1 MGKFESW
8 LQNLI
13 EKEGFD
19 EAKSM
24 LGLTTMELID
34 KSNCR
39 IDLTM
44 ANDILGDLIK
54 ENIIPNTYKNCRLSY
69 DGVGG
74 TLDWWCDWSDESYND
89 YQSEETYT
97 FATPFW
103 DITDG
108 IPVDTNSYD
117 ALGDD
122 DKISFTEGDLS
133 DNQCYSWIKW
143 GEEFNNLASYSM
155 WIRRFY
161 LPNVYDKILQH
172 LNNYRNHV
180 ENYG

>member
-1 MGKFESW
+1 MKDRKKVLNDLIINFGLEKASKMTGLSKFD
-8 LQNLI
+8 LI
-13 EKEGFD
+13 NRSE
-19 EAKSM
+19 
-24 LGLTTMELID
+24 
-34 KSNCR
+34 CY
-39 IDLTM
+39 IDLSM
-44 ANDILGDLIK
+44 VNDIIGDLIK
-54 ENIIPNTYKNCRLSY
+54 ENVIPKTYKNCRLSY
-69 DGVGG
+69 DGFGG
-74 TLDWWCDWSDESYND
+74 TLDWWCDWSDDEYND
-89 YQSEETYT
+89 YKSEETYSL
-97 FATPFW
+97 ATPFW

-108 IPVDTNSYD
+108 IPVATNSQD

>member
-1 MGKFESW
+1 MKDRKKIF
-8 LQNLI
+8 N
-13 EKEGFD
+13 D
-19 EAKSM
+19 
-24 LGLTTMELID
+24 LID
-34 KSNCR
+34 KFGLEKASNMTGLSKLDLIRRSECY
-39 IDLTM
+39 IDLSM

-69 DGVGG
+69 DGFGG

-103 DITDG
+103 DVNDG

-122 DKISFTEGDLS
+122 DKISYTEDDFDRS
-133 DNQCYSWIKW
+133 EPYTFIKW
-143 GEEFNNLASYSM
+143 KDGFENLALYDR

-161 LPNVYDKILQH
+161 LPQVYNVIKLH
-172 LNNYRNHV
+172 LEGYRKFTH
-180 ENYG
+180 